1 MRASPRQEGPRL
13 KPEVHEHHLFIFGKN
28 CPIVA
33 RFAVPY
39 GEGALSGEGWVVEI
53 PGRSGPSVVLRP
65 IAADSSSLKVLSP
78 LELRELWD
86 HLSESDR
93 HEAAEAKAILRR
105 SGALDDVLDQ
115 MEDWSIVRGPN
126 GVEIRRNNNPVPD
139 AIPIALPGA
148 VWGWGEGWVD
158 GWVVPWEGRNWI
170 LLPKDPGEGTEARVV
185 RQAERE
191 RLLAHLL
198 TLAQSLDPRE
208 RNTRKLANRALEQL
222 MATGLLSPH
231 KSA

>member
-1 MRASPRQEGPRL
+1 MRPVVRQEGPRL

-28 CPIVA
+28 CPILA
-33 RFAVPY
+33 RFEVPY
-39 GEGALSGEGWVVEI
+39 GEGALTSQGWVVEI
-53 PGRSGPSVVLRP
+53 PGRTGPSVVLQP
-65 IAADSSSLKVLSP
+65 IAAEGSLKVLSP

-93 HEAAEAKAILRR
+93 PEAAEAKAILRR

-115 MEDWSIVRGPN
+115 MENWSIVRGSN
-126 GVEIRRNNNPVPD
+126 GVEIRRDGKPVPD
-139 AIPIALPGA
+139 ALPIALPGA

-170 LLPKDPGEGTEARVV
+170 LLPKEPGESSQARVV

-208 RNTRKLANRALEQL
+208 RSTRKLANRTLEQL